1 MNDAKSMLMMYSY
14 AAMKS
19 DKPAEDKAEEKATTK
34 AKEETKTKA
43 AKDDSKQVKTKRRGK
58 KNDKGTERADSTITK
73 E

>member
-14 AAMKS
+14 AAMKA
-19 DKPAEDKAEEKATTK
+19 AED
-34 AKEETKTKA
+34 KEETKTKA

-58 KNDKGTERADSTITK
+58 KNDEGTERADSTESK